1 MSETMSLNEAY
12 GYCHKLE
19 KDRNYVRRKAKKR
32 RIQVSML
39 SLDDPRMRNADS
51 ENSPAWESDNGKGAE
66 EICTIERVEEITI
79 ALQKLPENYRT
90 FAEAVLSGKTWRE
103 MRISRQAFWKRMKK
117 IETFFV
123 QRLTHPSK
131 TIA

>member
-1 MSETMSLNEAY
+1 MSEAMSLNEAY

-90 FAEAVLSGKTWRE
+90 FAKAVLQGKTWRE
-103 MRISRQAFWKRMKK
+103 MRIERYRFYRRLKK
-117 IETFFV
+117 IEEIFW
-123 QRLTHPSK
+123 QSATHPPK